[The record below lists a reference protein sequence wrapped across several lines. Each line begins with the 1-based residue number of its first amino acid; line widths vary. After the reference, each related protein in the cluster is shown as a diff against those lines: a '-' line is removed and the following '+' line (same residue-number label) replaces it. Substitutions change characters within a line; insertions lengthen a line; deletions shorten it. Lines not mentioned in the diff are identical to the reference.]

1 MICYVDMAHPLLL
14 ADPAWRDGHLA
25 RRHATA
31 RLLGEI
37 AGTSCLYRHYLEINR
52 AFVRRQGIRAV
63 ILSGI
68 PSHWR
73 RYDWAEFAGIVG
85 LLCNGETPMLGMCG
99 GGQVLGHLLG
109 APVARLGRLQAGEA
123 DDSAYMPGWRKEW
136 GFLPLDLVAP
146 DPLFADLPAAPR
158 VFLAHGRALKATP
171 PGCTLL
177 ASRPTCRIQAFRLDG
192 TPIYGVQFHP
202 ELYTGEHTDGRTILA
217 NFFALSGL
225 GAVPPTPYSISQGGV
240 VG

>member
-1 MICYVDMAHPLLL
+1 MISYVDMAHPLLL
-14 ADPAWRDGHLA
+14 ADPARRAGHLA

-31 RLLGEI
+31 RRLGEL
-37 AGTSCLYRHYLEINR
+37 AGAPCLYLHYRELDR
-52 AFVRRQGIRAV
+52 AFVHHRGIRAV

-73 RYDWAEFAGIVG
+73 RYDWAEFAGIAE
-85 LLCNGETPMLGMCG
+85 LLRDGDTPLLGMCG

-123 DDSAYMPGWRKEW
+123 DESAYMPGWRKEW

-146 DPLFADLPAAPR
+146 DPLFANLPAAPE

-192 TPIYGVQFHP
+192 TPVYGVQFHP
-202 ELYTGEHTDGRTILA
+202 ELHTDEHPDGRTILA
-217 NFFALSGL
+217 NFFALAEL
-225 GAVPPTPYSISQGGV
+225 GATPPAPIARGV
-240 VG
+240 GPRR